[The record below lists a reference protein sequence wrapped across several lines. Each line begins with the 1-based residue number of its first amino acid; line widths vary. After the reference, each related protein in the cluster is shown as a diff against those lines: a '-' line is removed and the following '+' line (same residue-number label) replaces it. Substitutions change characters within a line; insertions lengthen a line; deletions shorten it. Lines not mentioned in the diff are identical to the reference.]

1 MKKHGGELPL
11 LQWCSV
17 LLPVLL
23 YLLLGLGTQTLLLR
37 AGLTVETAKA
47 ASACVFP
54 LPAVLW
60 YFFRKDKPLRQPRN
74 RTVVSLRMAA
84 ELAGVTL
91 CLAVAAAWVDQR
103 LHASADALPVSLLS
117 ILAFGI
123 AGPVTEEILYR
134 GVVFQRCARSFGS
147 GWAVLLSTMLFAAAH
162 QTLLQACMSLV
173 AGAVFCLI
181 DLRWRT
187 LLAPIA
193 VHIGVNLCSFF
204 PSIKY
209 VPAGASVL
217 GMLALTGY
225 LVWVARMLSGRKKR
239 QDKGER
245 YDDRDRTV

>member
-1 MKKHGGELPL
+1 MKARAGGL
-11 LQWCSV
+11 LKQWGAV

-23 YLLLGLGTQTLLLR
+23 YLLLGLGMQTLLLR

-60 YFFRKDKPLRQPRN
+60 YFFRKDKLPRQPRN
-74 RTVVSLRMAA
+74 RTAVSLCMAA
-84 ELAGVTL
+84 ELAGVIL
-91 CLAVAAAWVDQR
+91 CLAVTAAWADQR
-103 LHASADALPVSLLS
+103 LSASAGALPVSLLS
-117 ILAFGI
+117 VLGFGI

-134 GVVFQRCARSFGS
+134 GVVFQRCAHSFGL

-181 DLRWRT
+181 YLRWRT

-204 PSIKY
+204 PFIKY
-209 VPAGASVL
+209 VPADASVL
-217 GMLALTGY
+217 GILALTGY
-225 LVWVARMLSGRKKR
+225 LVWAARTLSGRKKR